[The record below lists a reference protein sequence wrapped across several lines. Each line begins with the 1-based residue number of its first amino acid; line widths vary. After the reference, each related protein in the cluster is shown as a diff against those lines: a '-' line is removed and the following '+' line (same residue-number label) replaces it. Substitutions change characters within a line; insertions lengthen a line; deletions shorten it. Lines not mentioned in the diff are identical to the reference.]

1 MTPHNRDLLRLE
13 DERSALHSQLR
24 EVGDFRRGAL
34 HEVRRKCGKPNC
46 ACADAAHPGH
56 GPQYN
61 LTRSVGGRTVN
72 VHLKPGPEL
81 EKVRAEVANYERFR
95 SILREVIEV
104 NEQIC
109 ELRPPDQIPTAAT
122 AGAGGAKKR
131 GSMRTSRR
139 SSRPR

>member
-1 MTPHNRDLLRLE
+1 MVQSRDLPEFENQRAELYGRL
-13 DERSALHSQLR
+13 SQ
-24 EVGDFRRGAL
+24 VGDFRRGGL

-46 ACADAAHPGH
+46 ACADAEHPGH

-81 EKVRAEVANYERFR
+81 DKVRAEVGNYHRFR

-109 ELRPPDQIPTAAT
+109 ELRPPEQMAAIASPGEGPVKK
-122 AGAGGAKKR
+122 AGSTRA
-131 GSMRTSRR
+131 SRQ